1 MNNLLKLIYT
11 LGKNLKEE
19 ITLRELSVQAKVAYT
34 TAYRE
39 VMFNKDIFIINKKA
53 NINLCSLNLK
63 DSITKNYLIIA
74 EREIAKE
81 FLKNNKIFSLIKK
94 ELVEGDYSLV
104 LFGSRAEGKEREK
117 SDIDLCIINKEGKKV
132 IKLDKFESLFDLEI
146 NPIYLSRQ
154 EFQAM
159 IKESEENLAK
169 QIIKKHIV
177 LYGEEYFWRLIL
189 NDI

>member
-1 MNNLLKLIYT
+1 MNSLLKLIYT

-19 ITLRELSVQAKVAYT
+19 LTLRELSIQAKVPYT

-39 VMFNKDIFIINKKA
+39 LILNKEIFIINKKA

-94 ELVEGDYSLV
+94 ELLKGDYSLI

-117 SDIDLCIINKEGKKV
+117 SDIDLCVINKDGKKI
-132 IKLDKFESLFDLEI
+132 IKFDKFESLFDLEI
-146 NPIYLSRQ
+146 NPIYLSKQ
-154 EFQAM
+154 EFQIM
-159 IKESEENLAK
+159 LKESQENLAK
-169 QIIKKHIV
+169 QIIKKHII
-177 LYGEEYFWRLIL
+177 LYGEEYFWGLIL